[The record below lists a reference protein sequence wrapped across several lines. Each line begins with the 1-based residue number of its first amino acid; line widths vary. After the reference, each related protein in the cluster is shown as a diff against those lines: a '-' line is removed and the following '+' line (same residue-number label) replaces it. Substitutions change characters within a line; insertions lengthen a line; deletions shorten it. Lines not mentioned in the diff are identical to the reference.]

1 MKITEVIEVGRD
13 IDQVWALFQDIPEL
27 ARCLPGAELT
37 DDKGDGVYAGS
48 VGAKL
53 GPMTATFEGEA
64 TVASDAETRT
74 GSVNGKGMDK
84 RGGSVGQVKMTY
96 GMESVEAGTQ
106 ITVDADVILS
116 GAAAQFGRT
125 GLIKEMSSRLI
136 TEFVAC
142 VEAKLA
148 AETVEEAAEVE
159 AADVQGVSLFFSSL
173 ISTIVGFFKRLFGGS
188 TDDDDAA

>member
-1 MKITEVIEVGRD
+1 VKITEVIEVGRSV
-13 IDQVWALFQDIPEL
+13 DQVWALFQDVPEL

-37 DDKGDGVYAGS
+37 EDKGDGVYAGK

-64 TVASDAETRT
+64 TVASDETTHT
-74 GSVNGKGMDK
+74 GSVNGRGMDK
-84 RGGSVGQVKMTY
+84 RGGSVGQVKMNY
-96 GMESVEAGTQ
+96 SMEPTEGGTS

-125 GLIKEMSSRLI
+125 GLIKEMSHRLI
-136 TEFVAC
+136 GEFVAC

-148 AETVEEAAEVE
+148 AESDEAASEVE
-159 AADVQGVSLFFSSL
+159 AGDVKGVSLFFSSL
-173 ISTIVGFFKRLFGGS
+173 ISTVVDFLKRLFGGRS
-188 TDDDDAA
+188 GSE

>member
-1 MKITEVIEVGRD
+1 VKITEVIEVGRD

-37 DDKGDGVYAGS
+37 EDKGDGVYAGS

-64 TVASDAETRT
+64 TVASDEGTRT

-96 GMESVEAGTQ
+96 AMESVEGGTQ

-136 TEFVAC
+136 MEFVAC

-148 AETVEEAAEVE
+148 AETKEEAAEVE

-173 ISTIVGFFKRLFGGS
+173 ISTIVGFFKRLFGGGGN
-188 TDDDDAA
+188 DAG

>member
-1 MKITEVIEVGRD
+1 VKITEVIEVGRN
-13 IDQVWALFQDIPEL
+13 IDQVWALFEDVPEL

-37 DDKGDGVYAGS
+37 EEKGGGVYAGK
-48 VGAKL
+48 VGTKL

-64 TVASDAETRT
+64 TVTSDESSRS
-74 GSVNGKGMDK
+74 GSVKGKGMDK
-84 RGGSVGQVKMTY
+84 RGGSVGQVKMDYSMAATD
-96 GMESVEAGTQ
+96 EGTQ

-136 TEFVAC
+136 SEFVAC

-148 AETVEEAAEVE
+148 AETKEEAAEVQ
-159 AADVQGVSLFFSSL
+159 AADLKGVSLFFSSL
-173 ISTIVGFFKRLFGGS
+173 ISMIVGFFKKLTGRGRA
-188 TDDDDAA
+188 D